1 MEVTI
6 ITWGASV
13 VSLKCPDKYGHPL
26 DVVLGFDDLKDYM
39 DPVLN
44 PFIGCVLGRCANRI
58 KDGYICIGNKSY
70 QLTTNVLGNM
80 HHLHGGIN
88 GFGRR
93 IWESY
98 MDGCSVVMSYLSHDG
113 EEGYPGAVLATIRFQ
128 LTVDNKLEISCRAT
142 TTKPTIVNM
151 SHGSMFNLAGHDAG
165 EAELRNHRVLLNCDR
180 WTFADYPDMIPTG
193 AIRGVSGTI
202 MDFRIPKL
210 LGEYLEKISPIGYD
224 HNFCVTQSSQ
234 MDSTFVAKVLHK
246 KSGRILEVYSD
257 QPGVHLYTGGYLVRS
272 NLTQSYDQEL
282 ASSHSS
288 EDYEIKNTTEEDCV
302 SYSSYGEGEKAKQLS
317 TKFIP
322 DCIRGKGGVCYKNY
336 AAFSIQPQNY
346 PNATNYS
353 HFPCTI
359 LYPGEIYRHDLIYKF
374 GIQLANYM

>member
-210 LGEYLEKISPIGYD
+210 LGEYLEKI
-224 HNFCVTQSSQ
+224 
-234 MDSTFVAKVLHK
+234 
-246 KSGRILEVYSD
+246 
-257 QPGVHLYTGGYLVRS
+257 
-272 NLTQSYDQEL
+272 
-282 ASSHSS
+282 
-288 EDYEIKNTTEEDCV
+288 KNTTEEDCV